1 MFFFPFNFQKLQA
14 KNRQKKTLDMK
25 RTYNTE
31 TKPPPYYICKS
42 TKPNSA
48 ASIQVTFK
56 RISPSP
62 KEEWKFQNRSQQ
74 KTKLKTYKRR
84 SCGNQRRQ
92 KLEAW
97 GLLHQRKPKGESK
110 VGQRKWRTKKVT
122 WGWSQRPCDPK
133 AMKFLSPDRSPWC
146 SHHQL
151 PLMALTWEHSLGF
164 LPQILAF
171 SSHNC

>member
-97 GLLHQRKPKGESK
+97 GLLHQRKPKEESK
-110 VGQRKWRTKKVT
+110 VGQRKWRQHHLGMQYRMTITYFYFIFYDLYNTIIPCWHVLR
-122 WGWSQRPCDPK
+122 GW
-133 AMKFLSPDRSPWC
+133 
-146 SHHQL
+146 
-151 PLMALTWEHSLGF
+151 
-164 LPQILAF
+164 
-171 SSHNC
+171 